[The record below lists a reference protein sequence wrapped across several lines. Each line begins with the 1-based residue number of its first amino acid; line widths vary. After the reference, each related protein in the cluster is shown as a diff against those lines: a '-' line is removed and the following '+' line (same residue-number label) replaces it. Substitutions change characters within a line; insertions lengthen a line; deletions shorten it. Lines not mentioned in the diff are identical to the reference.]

1 MKIIYTS
8 KFERHYRK
16 LPDKIKNTA
25 KRREKVFRSDPFSKT
40 LETHK
45 LSGKFRDFWAFSV
58 DHRYRIIF
66 EFGTGDIIYFH
77 AVGDHNI
84 YK

>member
-8 KFERHYRK
+8 KFERSYRK
-16 LPDKIKNTA
+16 LPDKIKNIA
-25 KRREKVFRSDPFSKT
+25 KRKEKLFRLDPFSKT

-45 LSGKFRDFWAFSV
+45 LYGKFSDFWSFSV
-58 DHRYRIIF
+58 DYKYRVIF
-66 EFGTGDIIYFH
+66 EFGTNNVAFFH
-77 AVGDHNI
+77 SIGNYDI